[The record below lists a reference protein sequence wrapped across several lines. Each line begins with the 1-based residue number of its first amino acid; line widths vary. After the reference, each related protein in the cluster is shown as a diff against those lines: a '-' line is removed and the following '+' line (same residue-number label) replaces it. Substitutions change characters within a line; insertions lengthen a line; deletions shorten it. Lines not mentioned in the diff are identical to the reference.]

1 MREEKKEATRET
13 PCARVCVR
21 NVRRPRCETACR
33 VRLSIGHG
41 YSGVPKIRSAIA
53 IFFSHNRPNLIP
65 QRGDL
70 GERVMASVLLSHEK
84 ENFLRSRMLRF
95 ARGDN
100 LRHRRGYASGTLE
113 MRPASVTCE
122 CRRACDPL
130 ALTLRDCRAG
140 ELIRRERSSGHR
152 TYTIAQKNFP
162 TRIST

>member
-1 MREEKKEATRET
+1 MSDSTVGCYLATPARSTWLRSLTLGARAGGEEKKEATRET

-33 VRLSIGHG
+33 VRLSIGRG

-70 GERVMASVLLSHEK
+70 GESGGERFPIVAREGKLLG
-84 ENFLRSRMLRF
+84 SRMLRF

-100 LRHRRGYASGTLE
+100 LRRR
-113 MRPASVTCE
+113 RI
-122 CRRACDPL
+122 RFRN
-130 ALTLRDCRAG
+130 TLRNETCVCAAVRAIPSRLPCETAG
-140 ELIRRERSSGHR
+140 P
-152 TYTIAQKNFP
+152 AN
-162 TRIST
+162 